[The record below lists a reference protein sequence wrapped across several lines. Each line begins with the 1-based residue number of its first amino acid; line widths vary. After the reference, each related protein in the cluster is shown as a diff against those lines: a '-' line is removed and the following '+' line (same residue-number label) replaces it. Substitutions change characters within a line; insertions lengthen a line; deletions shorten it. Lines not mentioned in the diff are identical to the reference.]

1 MGDKLSH
8 NGNNVMKLSFH
19 TCQQENNN
27 GNVFFD
33 SNFH

>member
-19 TCQQENNN
+19 TCQQENN